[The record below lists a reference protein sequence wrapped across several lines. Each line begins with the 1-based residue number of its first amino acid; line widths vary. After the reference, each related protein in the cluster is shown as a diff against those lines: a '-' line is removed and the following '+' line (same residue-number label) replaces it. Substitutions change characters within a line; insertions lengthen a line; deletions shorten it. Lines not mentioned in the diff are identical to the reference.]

1 MKEVQ
6 SLGDIRFGTLARAAE
21 GLTQW
26 RPLLL
31 GFLTLLLTGITVW
44 LGQLL
49 AIKVSAIFALIMMVL
64 AFVVMMAGFSGV
76 GIMLMDKAKEQPVR
90 SFAAAASAG
99 LLCLPRFLLIGL
111 VMTVVFI
118 AYMIV
123 AAIFYFLGKIPFIGG
138 VIAFIA
144 HPVLVLVFA
153 AVLVA
158 FIWVI
163 GPLMAPALWSGLPV
177 KAALGNVITI
187 ARKRLIEVVLMEVML
202 YIILTLICVLLFA
215 GLVPATASLTSMGIS
230 IMADSNALMGMAMGM
245 GGGGFNPASMLYA
258 GGNSWGLVA
267 GLGVLYCVVGALLTQ
282 VAIMGMNLIYLQAR
296 GNLNPEDG
304 EGALNDFMGD
314 MRKKAAEAK
323 DLARQT
329 AQDLSAKKNGS
340 DNAAETPPAAPP
352 AQGFQTP
359 QEHSPAAYGAST
371 AAAGFAAGSVSS
383 TQPSPADSAHLE
395 SMAREQAMAAEKA
408 RFEAEAQAAR
418 QRAEAEAAERAATE
432 RATAERAAQER
443 AQAAEQAAREQAQA
457 QAAAE
462 EARRNAEAQ
471 AAQQAAAQAAE
482 QARLREQAEAAEHAA
497 RERAQ
502 AAEQAAREQAQA
514 QAAAEEARRNAE
526 AQAAQQA
533 AAQAAEQARL
543 REQAEAAER
552 AARERAQA
560 AKQAARERAEAQAA
574 AQAAEQARLRE
585 QAEAQARQQA
595 EREAAEREAARV
607 RAQAEAEA
615 EAKAKPAAASPSC
628 PSCHAHVT
636 ADDMFCGECGHRLK

>member
-99 LLCLPRFLLIGL
+99 LLCLPKFLLIGL
-111 VMTVVFI
+111 VMTVAFI

-123 AAIFYFLGKIPFIGG
+123 AAVFYFLGKIPFIGG

-187 ARKRLIEVVLMEVML
+187 ARKRLIEVVLMEVVL

-215 GLVPATASLTSMGIS
+215 GLVPATASLTSMGMS
-230 IMADSNALMGMAMGM
+230 IMGDSNALMGMAMGM
-245 GGGGFNPASMLYA
+245 SGGGFSPASMLYG
-258 GGNSWGLVA
+258 GGNTWGLVA

-296 GNLNPEDG
+296 GNLNPEDA

-329 AQDLSAKKNGS
+329 AQDLAAKKNAS
-340 DNAAETPPAAPP
+340 DSAPETPAEPTASSFHA
-352 AQGFQTP
+352 P
-359 QEHSPAAYGAST
+359 QEHSAATYGAAA
-371 AAAGFAAGSVSS
+371 AAAGFAAGSVSAG
-383 TQPSPADSAHLE
+383 QPSPADTNHLE
-395 SMAREQAMAAEKA
+395 TMARDQAIAAEKA
-408 RFEAEAQAAR
+408 RFEAEAQATRQRADALAAEQAAAERAAREQAQAQAAAEEARRNAEAQAQAQAAAQAAEQAR
-418 QRAEAEAAERAATE
+418 QREQAEAAERAA
-432 RATAERAAQER
+432 RER
-443 AQAAEQAAREQAQA
+443 AQAAEQAARERAEA

-482 QARLREQAEAAEHAA
+482 QARLREQAET
-497 RERAQ
+497 
-502 AAEQAAREQAQA
+502 
-514 QAAAEEARRNAE
+514 
-526 AQAAQQA
+526 
-533 AAQAAEQARL
+533 
-543 REQAEAAER
+543 AER

-560 AKQAARERAEAQAA
+560 AEQAARERAEAQAA

-615 EAKAKPAAASPSC
+615 KAKLAAASPSC

>member
-187 ARKRLIEVVLMEVML
+187 ARKRLIEVVLMEVVL
-202 YIILTLICVLLFA
+202 YVILTLICVLLFA

-296 GNLNPEDG
+296 GNLNPEDA

-329 AQDLSAKKNGS
+329 AQDLSAKKNGN
-340 DNAAETPPAAPP
+340 DNAAETPPAAAP

-371 AAAGFAAGSVSS
+371 AAAGFAAGSISS
-383 TQPSPADSAHLE
+383 TQPSAADSAHLE

-482 QARLREQAEAAEHAA
+482 QARQREQAEAAE
-497 RERAQ
+497 R
-502 AAEQAAREQAQA
+502 AAREQAQA

-560 AKQAARERAEAQAA
+560 AEQAARERAEAQAA

-615 EAKAKPAAASPSC
+615 KAKLAAASPSC
-628 PSCHAHVT
+628 PSCHAQVT

>member
-187 ARKRLIEVVLMEVML
+187 ARKRLIEVVLMEVVL

-323 DLARQT
+323 DLARQA

-340 DNAAETPPAAPP
+340 DNAAETPPAAPA

-371 AAAGFAAGSVSS
+371 AAAGFAGGSISS

-482 QARLREQAEAAEHAA
+482 QARQ
-497 RERAQ
+497 
-502 AAEQAAREQAQA
+502 
-514 QAAAEEARRNAE
+514 
-526 AQAAQQA
+526 
-533 AAQAAEQARL
+533 

-560 AKQAARERAEAQAA
+560 AEQAAREHAEAQAA

-615 EAKAKPAAASPSC
+615 KAKLAAASPSC

>member
-99 LLCLPRFLLIGL
+99 LLCLPKFLLIGL
-111 VMTVVFI
+111 VMTVAFI

-123 AAIFYFLGKIPFIGG
+123 AAVFYFLGKIPFIGG

-187 ARKRLIEVVLMEVML
+187 ARKRLIEVVLMEVVL

-215 GLVPATASLTSMGIS
+215 GLVPATASLTSMGMS

-245 GGGGFNPASMLYA
+245 SGGGFSPASMLYG
-258 GGNSWGLVA
+258 GGNTWGLVA

-296 GNLNPEDG
+296 GNLNPEDA

-340 DNAAETPPAAPP
+340 DNAAETPPTAPP

-418 QRAEAEAAERAATE
+418 QRAEAEAAERAA
-432 RATAERAAQER
+432 AERAAQER

-457 QAAAE
+457 HAAAE
-462 EARRNAEAQ
+462 EARRNAETQ

-482 QARLREQAEAAEHAA
+482 QARQREQAEAAERAA

-502 AAEQAAREQAQA
+502 AAEQAARERAEA

-560 AKQAARERAEAQAA
+560 AEQAARERAEAQAA

-615 EAKAKPAAASPSC
+615 KAKLAAASPSC